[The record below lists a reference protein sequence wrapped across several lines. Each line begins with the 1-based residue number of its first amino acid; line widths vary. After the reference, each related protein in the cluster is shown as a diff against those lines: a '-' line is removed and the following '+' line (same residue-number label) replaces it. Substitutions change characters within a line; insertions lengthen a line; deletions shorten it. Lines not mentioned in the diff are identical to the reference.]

1 MKHRSHAL
9 RTITLVT
16 ITLFGAAGSTWCAT
30 ASSVRTPQESN
41 FDLEGPISKL
51 AAGQLT
57 VDQGQG
63 IFFRV
68 AYDDKTTVS
77 KDDGSPGSEKDFRIG
92 VRVHVIGD
100 LQDSGVVKAQKIE
113 IEAAKAE
120 PSKDAPQKKP

>member
-1 MKHRSHAL
+1 MKPRSHAL
-9 RTITLVT
+9 RTITFVT
-16 ITLFGAAGSTWCAT
+16 ITLFAAAGSTLCAT
-30 ASSVRTPQESN
+30 VSSVRTPQESN

-77 KDDGSPGSEKDFRIG
+77 KDDGSPGSEKDFKLG

-113 IEAAKAE
+113 IEPVKAE
-120 PSKDAPQKKP
+120 PPKDAPPKKP